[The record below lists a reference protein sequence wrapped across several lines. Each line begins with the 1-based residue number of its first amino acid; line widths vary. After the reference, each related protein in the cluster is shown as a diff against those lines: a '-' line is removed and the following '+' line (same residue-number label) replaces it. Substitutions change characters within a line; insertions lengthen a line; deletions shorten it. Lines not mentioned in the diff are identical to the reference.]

1 MPFRYK
7 SALYLLL
14 LVISFTRVSWAEK
27 ISEIQPQGYVTDLAG
42 VIDPTTRQKI
52 ELLATEVEQ
61 KTGDQ
66 IAVVTVNSLEG
77 QTRED
82 YAVDLYK
89 HLGVGSKKEN
99 KGVLILIAPKD
110 RQYRVEVGYGLEPV
124 INDARAGD
132 VGRAMVPDLRKN
144 DFSAAALT
152 GTTEVA
158 QYIAADA
165 GIQLTG
171 LPQRKARAHTR
182 EAPWWLPFVLLGGF
196 FLLIRALARGGRNR
210 RGPPGSGGGMGNALP
225 WLLLGNSMGRGGGS
239 WGGGYGG
246 SSGGWGGGGGGGFGG
261 FGGGMSGGG
270 GAGGSW

>member
-1 MPFRYK
+1 VQALRK
-7 SALYLLL
+7 SALIFWLIAALMPL
-14 LVISFTRVSWAEK
+14 ARAEK
-27 ISEIQPQGYVTDLAG
+27 INDIHPQGYVTDLAG
-42 VIDPTTRQKI
+42 VINPATRQKI

-61 KTGDQ
+61 KTGSQ

-77 QTRED
+77 QTRDE
-82 YAVDLYK
+82 YAADLYK
-89 HLGVGSKKEN
+89 HLGIGAKKKDN
-99 KGVLILIAPKD
+99 GVLILIAPKD
-110 RQYRVEVGYGLEPV
+110 RQYKIEVGYGLEPV

-132 VGRAMVPDLRKN
+132 VGREMVPEFRKG

-152 GTTEVA
+152 GAVGVA

-165 GIQLTG
+165 GVTLTG
-171 LPQRKARAHTR
+171 LPQRGQRPPTH
-182 EAPWWLPFVLLGGF
+182 EAPWWLPFVLFFGF
-196 FLLIRALARGGRNR
+196 FLLVRALARGGRNR

-225 WLLLGNSMGRGGGS
+225 WLLLGNAMGRGGSG
-239 WGGGYGG
+239 WGGGFGG